1 MLPEKFGFIKKMTF
15 IIKKKFI
22 EFIYKEK
29 SGADTKLK
37 LFSEKRNQKFKNHN
51 HVYLGTLVLVSHC
64 YCRDNA

>member
-22 EFIYKEK
+22 EFIFKEK

-37 LFSEKRNQKFKNHN
+37 LF
-51 HVYLGTLVLVSHC
+51 
-64 YCRDNA
+64 